1 MKINSLASM
10 ALVMALAAC
19 GGNSLLPDET
29 ETVTPTPTDP
39 DGEEVVTGATPVTV
53 VTEIKNNM
61 TSARV
66 IKGTGGNPDTLL
78 IAITAIDTTPVQ
90 ATWQR
95 APALDIPGFQAYSV
109 QEDPLDRMF
118 IGLSA
123 ASADGSA
130 SATMAG
136 DGGQFN
142 KVLQGVDYSRVGGYS
157 PPPATGNGPGTGQ
170 VSYSGK
176 YAGLLNGGSD
186 DTARLPLPAGRDY
199 DREEIP
205 GQPARITG
213 DVFMNANFADNLI
226 NGVVKNRVAVDLD
239 ISNDPASPRFN
250 DGTGVPLES
259 VVMVIDGAG
268 EGTGGQILANGTF
281 SGKTERPNQDR
292 TGQYGG
298 VIGGTNGSSVA
309 GGIYLEANKV
319 FDSDGESIENAVERG
334 VFVLNQCGLTATGGD
349 CVGTAP

>member
-10 ALVMALAAC
+10 TLVLALAAC
-19 GGNSLLPDET
+19 GGNSLEPDET
-29 ETVTPTPTDP
+29 TGPTDP
-39 DGEEVVTGATPVTV
+39 DGEEIILPTSPVTIP
-53 VTEIKNNM
+53 TDIKNNM

-66 IKGTGGNPDTLL
+66 IKGTGSNPDTLL
-78 IAITAIDTTPVQ
+78 IAISAIDTTPIA

-95 APALDIPGFQAYSV
+95 APALDIPGFQAFSV
-109 QEDPLDRMF
+109 QEDALDRMF

-123 ASADGSA
+123 TSADGSA
-130 SATMAG
+130 SATVAG

-142 KVLQGVDYSRVGGYS
+142 KVFQGVDYSRVGSYT
-157 PPPATGNGPGTGQ
+157 PPIATSAGPGRGQ

-176 YAGLLNGGSD
+176 YAGVLNGGSD
-186 DTARLPLPAGRDY
+186 DAARLPLPTDRDY
-199 DREEIP
+199 AVEEIP

-250 DGTGVPLES
+250 DGTGVPLED
-259 VVMVIDGAG
+259 VVMVVDGVG
-268 EGTGGQILANGTF
+268 EGNGGRILANGTF
-281 SGKTERPNQDR
+281 SGRTERPNQVE

-298 VIGGTNGSSVA
+298 VIGGRNGSSIA
-309 GGIYLEANKV
+309 GGIFLDNSKV
-319 FDSDGESIENAVERG
+319 FDSDGEAIDNAVERG
-334 VFVLNQCGLTATGGD
+334 VFVLDQCGLTTSGGN